1 MAPWTV
7 TPDPNDVH
15 PLAFTGKIM
24 GGFRY
29 DLKRRSKCYV
39 NDWTEAFQGDNAQV
53 TIASTLFLFF
63 ACLAPAIA
71 FGALF
76 DKGTDGQLGAFEM
89 ILSSAMSGIVYAFFA
104 GQPLCIMGA
113 TGPELAYTLVFYNMC
128 KDLDLEFM
136 PARFWEGM
144 WCALMTIVLA
154 LTDSNAICKWVT
166 QFTEDVF
173 SALISLIFI
182 IEAGINTTKEFDKI
196 EKDGALLTVIL
207 ALGSFGLAMYF
218 RSFKSTRY
226 LRPFLRK
233 VIGNFGVT
241 ISVFIW
247 TAISL
252 IFTEDFVQNDKVKIT
267 LLKMP
272 DRFEPTMKLSDGKV
286 RPWIVNPFGVE
297 KDFPVWGIFFAIGP
311 AIGLCILGFLD
322 QNLTSLLI
330 NRKQN
335 GLRKPPAYH
344 LDLLVCGVFIYPICS
359 LFGLPFTHAA
369 TIRSLTHL
377 ISLTTFEDT
386 KLADGTVKKVPAMVN
401 EQRWT
406 QLGIHSLI
414 GLSSLLSKVLGKLPV
429 AVLYGIFLFMGIS
442 TISGNDLFDRMF
454 LWLIWDTSKYPAYPF
469 LKRVKT
475 ARIHLYTFIQFMC
488 LVILYALKSIKQVAV
503 VFPFF
508 LIVICIVRQ
517 CLPMA
522 CFGSF
527 TQEEIAAL
535 DGGPEETHSEREAD
549 MKMTKDP
556 STRDLTHSQRNGD
569 EPEKENG
576 TKAEDDTKPKEG
588 QCISV

>member
-1 MAPWTV
+1 
-7 TPDPNDVH
+7 
-15 PLAFTGKIM
+15 
-24 GGFRY
+24 
-29 DLKRRSKCYV
+29 V
-39 NDWTEAFQGDNAQV
+39 NDWVEAFQGDNAQ
-53 TIASTLFLFF
+53 TTLASTLFLFF

-89 ILSSAMSGIVYAFFA
+89 ILSSAISGIVYAFFA

-128 KDLDLEFM
+128 KELDLEFM

-182 IEAGINTTKEFDKI
+182 IEAGINVAKEFNEI
-196 EKDGALLTVIL
+196 EKDGAFLTVIL
-207 ALGSFGLAMYF
+207 ALGSFSLAMYF
-218 RSFKSTRY
+218 RSFKGTRY
-226 LRPFLRK
+226 LVPMLRK
-233 VIGNFGVT
+233 IISNFGVT
-241 ISVFIW
+241 ISVLVW
-247 TAISL
+247 TGISL
-252 IFTEDFVQNDKVKIT
+252 IFTQPDDGVDIT

-286 RPWIVNPFGVE
+286 RPWIVNPMGVE
-297 KDFPVWGIFFAIGP
+297 TDFPVWGIFFSIGP

-344 LDLLVCGVFIYPICS
+344 QDLLVCGVFIYPICS
-359 LFGLPFTHAA
+359 IFGLPFTHAA

-377 ISLTTFEDT
+377 ISLTTYEDK
-386 KLADGTVKKVPAMVN
+386 KLADGTIKKVPTIVN
-401 EQRWT
+401 EQRVT
-406 QLGIHSLI
+406 QLGIHTLI
-414 GLSSLLSKVLGKLPV
+414 GLSALAATVLGKLPV

-454 LWLIWDTSKYPAYPF
+454 LWLVWDTSKYPAYPF
-469 LKRVKT
+469 LKRVST
-475 ARIHLYTFIQFMC
+475 SRVHIYTFIQFMC

-517 CLPMA
+517 CLPLS
-522 CFGSF
+522 CFGAF
-527 TQEEIAAL
+527 TPDELAAL
-535 DGGPEETHSEREAD
+535 DGPPDEGHSVRETRTKEED
-549 MKMTKDP
+549 V
-556 STRDLTHSQRNGD
+556 Q
-569 EPEKENG
+569 KENDA
-576 TKAEDDTKPKEG
+576 KKEEDKRKDEKTDG
-588 QCISV
+588 ACMGNVQFDL

>member
-1 MAPWTV
+1 
-7 TPDPNDVH
+7 
-15 PLAFTGKIM
+15 
-24 GGFRY
+24 
-29 DLKRRSKCYV
+29 
-39 NDWTEAFQGDNAQV
+39 
-53 TIASTLFLFF
+53 
-63 ACLAPAIA
+63 
-71 FGALF
+71 
-76 DKGTDGQLGAFEM
+76 M

-128 KDLDLEFM
+128 KELDLEFM

-154 LTDSNAICKWVT
+154 LTDSNAICYLVT
-166 QFTEDVF
+166 HFTEDIF

-182 IEAGINTTKEFDKI
+182 IEAGINIAGEFD
-196 EKDGALLTVIL
+196 EVSEAGAFLTVIL

-218 RSFKSTRY
+218 RSFRSTRY
-226 LRPFLRK
+226 LIPFFRN
-233 VIGNFGVT
+233 VIANFGVT
-241 ISVFIW
+241 ISVLIW
-247 TAISL
+247 TGISL
-252 IFTEDFVQNDKVKIT
+252 AWPDIKLS

-272 DRFEPTMKLSDGKV
+272 DRFEPTMKMSDGQV
-286 RPWIVNPFGVE
+286 RSWIINPFGME
-297 KDFPVWGIFFAIGP
+297 KDFPVWGIFFTIGP

-330 NRKQN
+330 NRKQHN
-335 GLRKPPAYH
+335 LKKPPAYH
-344 LDLLVCGVFIYPICS
+344 LDLLVCGVFIYPLCS
-359 LFGLPFTHAA
+359 LLGLPFTHAA

-377 ISLTTFEDT
+377 ISLTTFEEK
-386 KLADGTVKKVPAMVN
+386 KLDDGTVKKMPAIVN
-401 EQRWT
+401 EQRVT
-406 QLGIHSLI
+406 QLGIHTLI
-414 GLSSLLSKVLGKLPV
+414 ALSSLASKVLGKLPV

-549 MKMTKDP
+549 LKLTKDP
-556 STRDLTHSQRNGD
+556 STRDLTHSRRNVD